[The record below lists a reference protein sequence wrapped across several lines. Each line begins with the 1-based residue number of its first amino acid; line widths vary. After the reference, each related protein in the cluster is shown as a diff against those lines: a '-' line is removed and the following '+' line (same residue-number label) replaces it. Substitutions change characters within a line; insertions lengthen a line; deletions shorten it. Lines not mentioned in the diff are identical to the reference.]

1 MLGCVPSLVLG
12 GQYTSELARGRRAFT
27 HQGTQMVVVVSIG
40 RTPMPS
46 SSKQWA
52 GGDGART
59 DVGIHVAER

>member
-27 HQGTQMVVVVSIG
+27 HQGTQMVVSIDH
-40 RTPMPS
+40 TPMPFS
-46 SSKQWA
+46 SEQWA